1 MQKNLTL
8 QQESIEQLI
17 PIQDIKRKQ
26 ISLITPINKLDNIDK
41 RWQEIKVSG
50 KNLESRSY
58 HAICINGDYLYTYGG
73 YENNEIMSSLFAR
86 LKIHNHNNKYD
97 WEIISKKTSLTPG
110 TRRRH
115 TLVSFQDKI
124 YLFGG
129 QTSNYQTVRV
139 NDVYEFNIQQNEWN
153 IKKNNNKQIL
163 IPQLYSHNAYVYKNE
178 MYIFG
183 GYSTQSGYS
192 NQLYSFNLINFSWRI
207 IQNNSSPSKQITKR
221 SGASLSLYSDYVFVF
236 GGQNEETRL
245 NDLWC
250 LNMSQTD
257 NQGNIIWQKI
267 NPEGDIPSGRSGH
280 QSVTY
285 KNYLFVFGGMY
296 NMTQELNDV
305 QAYDVIQNRWIQVH
319 TDSNFLYAASP
330 LNKHKMKNQQRLL
343 NESND
348 SRSNSIRYS
357 LKRADS
363 QLTHDSSKNDPYLQ
377 NTNRKSQFRKQKS
390 LFSHT
395 EKEEIQNQKIIKN
408 QYTYEIVQRGDMKN
422 SYGHFGKFVTE
433 QKQKEFQIKK
443 QHFLST
449 FEIGLTSEKIS
460 PIKQTLNQQNKNS
473 KQMETLYSRS
483 DSPLTSALKTS
494 LCQIGNQ
501 SKNTFMLNGSSTYN
515 SKFNEYTLQNKK
527 SQNLNRSFTI
537 QAMDIKLPPIA
548 FEKEKSIVVGKKP
561 CARDGHA
568 CCIIRQNQLLIF
580 GGDRHNMSFS
590 DIYLFDLDMAIQK
603 HITSENQE

>member
-1 MQKNLTL
+1 MQNNLTL
-8 QQESIEQLI
+8 QGEFVEQLT

-26 ISLITPINKLDNIDK
+26 ISLITPINKIDNIDK

-86 LKIHNHNNKYD
+86 LKMQNHNDKYD
-97 WEIISKKTSLTPG
+97 WEIISTKSLLTPG

-115 TLVSFQDKI
+115 SLVSFQDKI

-163 IPQLYSHNAYVYKNE
+163 IPQLYSHNAFVYKNE

-207 IQNNSSPSKQITKR
+207 IQSNLSLSKQITKR
-221 SGASLSLYSDYVFVF
+221 SGASLSLYNDYVFVF
-236 GGQNEETRL
+236 GGQNEDTRL

-250 LNMSQTD
+250 LNLSKADQ
-257 NQGNIIWQKI
+257 QGNIIWQKI
-267 NPEGDIPSGRSGH
+267 HPEDDIPQGRSGH

-285 KNYLFVFGGMY
+285 KNYLFIFGGMY

-305 QAYDVIQNRWIQVH
+305 QAYDVVQNRWIQVH
-319 TDSNFLYAASP
+319 TDSNFLYVASP
-330 LNKHKMKNQQRLL
+330 LNNHKMKNQPRVHNQ
-343 NESND
+343 SND

-363 QLTHDSSKNDPYLQ
+363 QLTNNSQKNDTYLQ
-377 NTNRKSQFRKQKS
+377 STNRKSQFRKQKS
-390 LFSHT
+390 LFSHNDNL
-395 EKEEIQNQKIIKN
+395 KEVQNSKILKH
-408 QYTYEIVQRGDMKN
+408 QYTYEILQRGDMKN
-422 SYGHFGKFVTE
+422 SYGQFGKFVME

-449 FEIGLTSEKIS
+449 FEVGLANDKLS
-460 PIKQTLNQQNKNS
+460 PIKQTQNLQSS

-483 DSPLTSALKTS
+483 DSPMTAALKTS
-494 LCQIGNQ
+494 LFQIGNQ
-501 SKNTFMLNGSSTYN
+501 SKNALMLNGSSTYN
-515 SKFNEYTLQNKK
+515 SKFNEATLQYKK
-527 SQNLNRSFTI
+527 SQNLNQSSTI

-548 FEKEKSIVVGKKP
+548 FEKEKSIVIGKKP

-568 CCIIRQNQLLIF
+568 CCIVCQNQLLIF
-580 GGDRHNMSFS
+580 GGDRHNMSFN

-603 HITSENQE
+603 HITGENQE